1 MVKKTIL
8 VIICLYFLI
17 GQKSMA
23 QADPKTEVTTTF
35 LFKNAL
41 VVDHPGASP
50 KLQSVLIKNGIIT
63 QISPTIKSPYDAKV
77 IDVDSMYMYAGFI
90 DPMSYT
96 GIKKEEEKKDAPKPP
111 SRGQANYEQSGI
123 TPQINALSKI
133 MIKESSIADMRKAGF
148 TTSHIFPRGKM
159 IGGSSAII
167 HLKDADH
174 EDKVIIAQN
183 LAMHSSFTVANG
195 VAPSTIIGVIAKYKD
210 LFKNTDIAIK
220 NTQTY
225 NVNPVGLKK
234 PIFSEELTAMMPVVK
249 KTTPLFFV
257 AEKNKD
263 IFRAIGLQ
271 KELGFKMVLAE
282 VKMVQH
288 ALEYI
293 KNGGYSVLLSI
304 DLPDEIKED
313 EKKEEPKSQDEKK
326 DIAKTQDEKKEEPKK
341 ENKPQ
346 KKLSPEQKALEDRK
360 KVAYDEYLSQA
371 SLLEKNGILFSFSY
385 LDAKPGDI
393 HKTIKRMIKAGLSE
407 STALA
412 ALTTNPA
419 KILGISN
426 TNGTLESGK
435 IANLVITDKALFQEK
450 TEIKYVMVDGSLY
463 DLQEKKKSDA
473 KVDDKGAKIAGVWSY
488 TVEVPGSTQTGK
500 LTFEKD
506 GSGYKGF
513 SEDST
518 SPGDTDKME
527 DIAIDGDKVTFSMTV
542 DIGQPTT
549 VTFDLTFTA
558 DTYTGSVTVGS
569 MGTFPIKGNKL
580 NDPKS

>member
-8 VIICLYFLI
+8 VLACLCTLICQISL
-17 GQKSMA
+17 A

-35 LFKNAL
+35 LFKSAM
-41 VVDHPGASP
+41 VVDQPGASP
-50 KLQSVLIKNGIIT
+50 KLQCVLIKNGIIT
-63 QISPTIKSPYDAKV
+63 QISPTIKSPFDAKV

-133 MIKESSIADMRKAGF
+133 IVKESSIADMRKAGF

-167 HLKDADH
+167 HLKDTDH
-174 EDKVIIAQN
+174 EDKIIIGQN
-183 LAMHSSFTVANG
+183 IAMHSSFTTANG
-195 VAPSTIIGVIAKYKD
+195 VAPSTVIGVIAKYKD
-210 LFKNTDIAIK
+210 LFKNIDIAIK

-225 NVNPVGLKK
+225 NLNPVGLKK

-249 KTTPLFFV
+249 KTTPLYFV
-257 AEKNKD
+257 VEKNKD
-263 IFRAIGLQ
+263 ILRAINLQ

-282 VKMVQH
+282 VKMIQH
-288 ALEYI
+288 SLDYI
-293 KNGGYSVLLSI
+293 KKGGYSVLLSM
-304 DLPDEIKED
+304 DLPDEIKD
-313 EKKEEPKSQDEKK
+313 EEKK
-326 DIAKTQDEKKEEPKK
+326 DEPKNLEGKKDEPKTQDEKKDEPKK
-341 ENKPQ
+341 ESKPQ
-346 KKLSPEQKALEDRK
+346 RKLSPEQKALEDRK
-360 KVAYDEYLSQA
+360 KIAYDEYLSQA

-385 LDAKPGDI
+385 LDAKPGEI

-407 STALA
+407 TAALA
-412 ALTTNPA
+412 ALTTSPA
-419 KILGISN
+419 KILGTSN
-426 TNGTLESGK
+426 TSGTIETGK
-435 IANLVITDKALFQEK
+435 IANLVLTDKALFEDK
-450 TEIKYVMVDGSLY
+450 SEIKYVMVDGSLY
-463 DLQEKKKSDA
+463 DLQEKKKTDA
-473 KVDDKGAKIAGVWSY
+473 KIDDKGAKIAGVWSY
-488 TVEVPGSTQTGK
+488 SVEVPGSTQTGK

-506 GSGYKGF
+506 GFAYKGF

-518 SPGDTDKME
+518 SPGETDKME

-549 VTFDLTFTA
+549 VTFDLIFTG
-558 DTYTGSVTVGS
+558 DTYKATSS
-569 MGTFPIKGNKL
+569 MIQNH
-580 NDPKS
+580 KS

>member
-1 MVKKTIL
+1 MVKNTTL
-8 VIICLYFLI
+8 VVGFLCALICQISL
-17 GQKSMA
+17 A
-23 QADPKTEVTTTF
+23 QADPKTEVTSTF
-35 LFKNAL
+35 LFKNAM
-41 VVDHPGASP
+41 VVDQPGVTP
-50 KLQSVLIKNGIIT
+50 KLQSVLIRNGIIS
-63 QISPTIKSPYDAKV
+63 QISPTIKAPFDAKI

-96 GIKKEEEKKDAPKPP
+96 GIKKEEDKKDAPKPP

-133 MIKESSIADMRKAGF
+133 VIKESSIADMRKAGF

-167 HLKDADH
+167 HLKDTDH
-174 EDKVIIAQN
+174 EDKAIIAQN
-183 LAMHSSFTVANG
+183 IAMHSSFTVANG
-195 VAPSTIIGVIAKYKD
+195 VAPSTVIGVIAKYKD

-225 NVNPVGLKK
+225 NLNPIGLKK
-234 PIFSEELTAMMPVVK
+234 PVFSEELTAMMPVVK
-249 KTTPLFFV
+249 KTTPLYFV

-263 IFRAIGLQ
+263 IFRAINLQ
-271 KELGFKMVLAE
+271 KELGFKMVLTE
-282 VKMVQH
+282 VKLVQH

-293 KNGGYSVLLSI
+293 KNGGYTVLLSM
-304 DLPDEIKED
+304 DLPDEIKDD
-313 EKKEEPKSQDEKK
+313 EKKEEPKKDEPKS
-326 DIAKTQDEKKEEPKK
+326 QDEKKEEPKK
-341 ENKPQ
+341 ENKPLR
-346 KKLSPEQKALEDRK
+346 KLSPEQKALEDRK
-360 KVAYDEYLSQA
+360 KIAYDEYLSQA
-371 SLLEKNGILFSFSY
+371 SLLEKNGVLFSFSY

-407 STALA
+407 SAALA

-426 TNGTLESGK
+426 TSGTIESGK
-435 IANLVITDKALFQEK
+435 IANLVLTDKALFQEK
-450 TEIKYVMVDGSLY
+450 SEIKYVMVDGSLY

-473 KVDDKGAKIAGVWSY
+473 KIDDKGAKIAGVWSY
-488 TVEVPGSTQTGK
+488 SVEIPGATQTGK

-506 GSGYKGF
+506 GTAYKGY

-518 SPGDTDKME
+518 SPGETDKME

-549 VTFDLTFTA
+549 VTFDLTFTGDA
-558 DTYTGSVTVGS
+558 YSGNVTVGS
-569 MGTFPIKGNKL
+569 MGTFPIKGSKL